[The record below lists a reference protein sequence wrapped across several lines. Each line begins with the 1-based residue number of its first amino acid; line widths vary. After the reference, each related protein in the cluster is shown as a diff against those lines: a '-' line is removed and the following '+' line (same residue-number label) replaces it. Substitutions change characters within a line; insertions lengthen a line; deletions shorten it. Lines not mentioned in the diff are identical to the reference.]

1 MIYADETYYN
11 SEYLAGK
18 QAVITAAYTYYF
30 REASRILDALTFGN
44 IKEDNVTDNVRMC
57 CCELAESLYTSDK
70 EQAKSAG
77 KTSES
82 VQGWSV
88 SYASQADQ
96 QASLNGKVGDIV
108 TKWLSGSGLL
118 FSGVR

>member
-30 REASRILDALTFGN
+30 REASRILDTITFGN
-44 IKEDNVTDNVRMC
+44 IKENDITDEVRMC
-57 CCELAESLYTSDK
+57 CCELAESLYTSEK

-88 SYASQADQ
+88 SYTSQADQ
-96 QASLNGKVGDIV
+96 QTQLNGKVGDIV

>member
-1 MIYADETYYN
+1 MIYADETYYK
-11 SEYLAGK
+11 SEYLSGK

-30 REASRILDALTFGN
+30 REASRILDTLTFGN
-44 IKEDNVTDNVRMC
+44 ITEDNVTDNVRLC
-57 CCELAESLYTSDK
+57 CCEIAESLYTSEK
-70 EQAKSAG
+70 EQAQSAG

-88 SYASQADQ
+88 SYASGAEQ
-96 QASLNGKVGDIV
+96 QTQLNGKVGDIV

-118 FSGVR
+118 YSGVR